1 MKKFFTIVVLLPLFF
16 FAACGKNSGEDSK
29 KIKVVCTVF
38 PVYDW
43 TRNIAFGDENLDV
56 SLLIKGGTDLHNYT
70 PTVDDIIK
78 ISSADLFIYIGGES
92 DAWVTD
98 VLKQGGNK
106 KQRVLNLMETLGSL
120 AKEEEFRE
128 GMECDEGEEEEAYDE
143 HIWLSFRNAVFL
155 CKKIA
160 GVLSEIDSGSA
171 QLIEHNAADYTAR
184 LESLNAAAAS
194 AVTSG
199 SKKCLLFADRFP
211 FRYFVDDYGLDYYAA
226 FPGCST
232 ESDASFKTIKYL
244 ADKID
249 ELELNSI
256 CVIDGSDKKIAKLTG
271 ETSVRKVKDLVTFD
285 SMQSVSAEKISEGIS
300 YISVMEKNVSALK
313 SALE

>member
-1 MKKFFTIVVLLPLFF
+1 M
-16 FAACGKNSGEDSK
+16 ACGKNTGNDSK

-43 TRNIAFGDENLDV
+43 TKNIASGDENLDV
-56 SLLIKGGTDLHNYT
+56 SLLIKGGMDLHNYS
-70 PTVDDIIK
+70 PTVDDMVK

-98 VLKQGGNK
+98 VLKQSGRKN
-106 KQRVLNLMETLGSL
+106 QRVLNLMEALGSL
-120 AKEEEFRE
+120 AKEEELRE
-128 GMECDEGEEEEAYDE
+128 GMECDDEEEEEAYDE

-160 GVLSEIDSGSA
+160 GVLSEIDSDSSA
-171 QLIEHNAADYTAR
+171 LIEHNSADYTTK
-184 LESLNAAAAS
+184 LESLNAVAALAVSS
-194 AVTSG
+194 A

-211 FRYFVDDYGLDYYAA
+211 FRYFVDDYNLDYYAA

-249 ELELNSI
+249 ELELDSI

-271 ETSVRKVKDLVTFD
+271 ETSARKVKNFVTFD
-285 SMQSVSAEKISEGIS
+285 SMQSVSTEKMAEGIS
-300 YISVMEKNVSALK
+300 YISVMEKNVAALK
-313 SALE
+313 AALK